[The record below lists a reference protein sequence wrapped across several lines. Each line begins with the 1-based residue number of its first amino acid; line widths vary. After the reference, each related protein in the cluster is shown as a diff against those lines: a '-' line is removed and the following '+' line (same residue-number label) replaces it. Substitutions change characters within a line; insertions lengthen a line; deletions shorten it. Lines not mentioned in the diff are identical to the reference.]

1 MENTWFSGLRCL
13 CDRRQ
18 VESPRVLGY
27 SRSLDRTV
35 GNQMN
40 ATLLAVFI
48 LGQANAEPRLVLHTT
63 DERLVPGVV
72 ERLDASGI
80 LIVGHPVVAGA
91 EVVALRRLNIAT
103 PPWPREAHLLLANG
117 DRIVGKPLGIE
128 GSFLIFRADGN
139 RTESE
144 RLRFPLTTC
153 SILWLRSPDTVERQS
168 LLEGERADDQ
178 VIFRNGD
185 VLAGVLTAIDPI
197 RGEFIV
203 ETGGMKRNT
212 SVGKIAAIA
221 FSTKLARVR
230 KPTGLYWHLVLT
242 NGTRLTLT
250 TATIDK
256 GVLRGQTMYKNPVQ
270 IALADVAALD
280 AYQGK
285 AVYLSDLKPT
295 RYDYRSYQGEK
306 REWTADRALDGRE
319 LQLQSPS
326 GSIHFDK
333 GLATH
338 GECGITYSLDCKYRR
353 FECHLGIDPRL
364 GKRGSAS
371 VRILVDG
378 KETKVNDGKQLTLA
392 SGMMPL
398 RVDVL
403 NAKELKLIVEWGDG
417 GNVGDCVNWCD
428 ARLIP

>member
-1 MENTWFSGLRCL
+1 
-13 CDRRQ
+13 
-18 VESPRVLGY
+18 
-27 SRSLDRTV
+27 
-35 GNQMN
+35 MN
-40 ATLLAVFI
+40 ATLLTVFI
-48 LGQANAEPRLVLHTT
+48 LGQANAEPRFVLHTT
-63 DERLVPGVV
+63 DERLVPGIV
-72 ERLDASGI
+72 EQMDASGVV
-80 LIVGHPVVAGA
+80 IVGIPAVAVA
-91 EVVALRRLNIAT
+91 EVVALRRLDIAT
-103 PPWPREAHLLLANG
+103 PPWPRDAHLLLANG

-139 RTESE
+139 RTASE

-168 LLEGERADDQ
+168 LLAGERADDQ

-197 RGEFIV
+197 KSEFIV
-203 ETGGMKRNT
+203 ETGGMKRST

-230 KPTGLYWHLVLT
+230 KPTGLYWHLVLS

-256 GVLRGQTMYKNPVQ
+256 GELRGQTMYKDAVQ
-270 IALADVAALD
+270 FALADVAALD

-306 REWTADRALDGRE
+306 HVWTADRSLDGRE

-326 GSIHFDK
+326 GSVHFDK
-333 GLATH
+333 GLATRS
-338 GECGITYSLDCKYRR
+338 ECSLTYALDGKYRR

-364 GKRGSAS
+364 GKRGSAI

-378 KETKVNDGKQLTLA
+378 KESKINDGKQLTLA
-392 SGMMPL
+392 SGMLPI
-398 RVDVL
+398 RVDVS
-403 NAKELKLIVEWGDG
+403 NARELKLMVEWGDG
-417 GNVGDCVNWCD
+417 GIVGDYVNWCD